1 MNLLITIT
9 RKTMCAVYH
18 LSSTGL
24 ASLTKWNFKVSPF
37 CHAISDCRL
46 AIILPGFL
54 VTNLAGEWVSSEIL
68 KQIITKTFHQRS
80 CLAIGLIDGVV

>member
-9 RKTMCAVYH
+9 RKTMCAAYL

-24 ASLTKWNFKVSPF
+24 ASLTKWHFKVSPF
-37 CHAISDCRL
+37 CHATSDCRL

-54 VTNLAGEWVSSEIL
+54 VTNLAGEWVSSGNS
-68 KQIITKTFHQRS
+68 KTNNNKNVSSTVMLSHW
-80 CLAIGLIDGVV
+80 AD